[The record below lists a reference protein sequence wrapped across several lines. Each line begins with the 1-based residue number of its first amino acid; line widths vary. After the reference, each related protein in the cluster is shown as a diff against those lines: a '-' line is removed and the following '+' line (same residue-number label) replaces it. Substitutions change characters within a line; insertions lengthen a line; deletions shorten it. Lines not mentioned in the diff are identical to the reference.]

1 MLESGSLSD
10 EGSPSPSSRFEPA
23 MSGSAW
29 PLLESGTKETLDDP
43 HNCQTLAN
51 IGSSSMLVGEGVV
64 CDAIPIFRSDP
75 HNCQTLANIGSSSM
89 LVGEG
94 VVCDA
99 IPIFR
104 SEFTT
109 DNLENNLLD
118 SEKQLE
124 ALRQSC
130 SIPRSVGIHLVRCE
144 ELPSEP
150 PKGHVMLYTQ
160 TLVTLRVNLPLHP
173 WLQRMWSFIGYAHG
187 QLNPGFW
194 NTLIG
199 FYIIW
204 MECGLGEPSF
214 HQWCYYYKMHPVKA
228 CTGYAE
234 CACRSERERVVFD
247 KRKAYCTWKKR
258 WCFLYNDWEHA
269 KGVTPERRV
278 PTHFQT
284 ELADVEKVL
293 RVPKEDRHLGKLRP
307 LFRKYGFQPLVS
319 ECQRR
324 AMEKVGKK
332 VETSTKKRRVPMLVP
347 SEDILFHK
355 EARKHRVRPIIK
367 TKSREEVLKVAAS
380 KKAEAEAIGCAAAI
394 VAGEDKRLLPHFPT
408 INPIFPPVR
417 EHIGHDG
424 DSSSSSKG
432 KDKKEV
438 SSVPWKDLKVA
449 MRPKDFGYI
458 NNCLAGRRFT
468 FDEFGEPLAKD
479 ESDCDRMLKLYSY
492 VMAEYHDRLREAE
505 RCKVKLK
512 ENKQLVNDARKT
524 SKALAEAI
532 QVKDQ
537 HFESLKRRNGENL
550 RLKVQLEATKKQ
562 LETTMLKVSKV
573 KGELDS
579 ALVEVSELKSR
590 IPTEKEAAVKEFLG
604 SQAFLHVL
612 RPRFYYSSADESGD
626 EANADDQS
634 HQGDDEFGDAE
645 NGCRTQSDMIRVQP
659 QMRMTRSAF
668 TFCIIPWMAKGL
680 AVGASELVGARAAD
694 ADDLERSV
702 PVRTECSFT
711 RDSITE

>member
-1 MLESGSLSD
+1 MFCSSTRKTECCLLERDSSIAVLHHLQMSESGSLSD
-10 EGSPSPSSRFEPA
+10 EGSPSSGSRFEPA
-23 MSGSAW
+23 MSGSSW
-29 PLLESGTKETLDDP
+29 PLLESWTKETLDDP

-64 CDAIPIFRSDP
+64 CDAIPICRSDP
-75 HNCQTLANIGSSSM
+75 HHCQPVAEMGSSSIR
-89 LVGEG
+89 VGEG

-104 SEFTT
+104 SEFTA
-109 DNLENNLLD
+109 DHLENNLLD

-130 SIPRSVGIHLVRCE
+130 SIPRSVGIRLVRCE

-150 PKGHVMLYTQ
+150 PKGHVMFYTQ
-160 TLVTLRVNLPLHP
+160 TLVTMGVNLPLHP
-173 WLQRMWSFIGYAHG
+173 WLQRMLAFIGYAPG
-187 QLNPGFW
+187 NLNPGFW
-194 NTLIG
+194 DTLIG

-214 HQWCYYYKMHPVKA
+214 HQWRYCYKMRPVKA

-234 CACRSERERVVFD
+234 CACRSERERVVFN
-247 KRKAYCTWKKR
+247 KRKSYCTWKKR

-269 KGVTPERRV
+269 KGVMPERRV

-284 ELADVEKVL
+284 VVTRGTIKLSGQELADVEKVL
-293 RVPKEDRHLGKLRP
+293 RVPKEDRYLGKLRP

-324 AMEKVGKK
+324 A
-332 VETSTKKRRVPMLVP
+332 KRRVPMLVP

-380 KKAEAEAIGCAAAI
+380 KKAEVEAIGCAAAI
-394 VAGEDKRLLPHFPT
+394 VAGEDRRLLPPLPT

-417 EHIGHDG
+417 EHIGQEG
-424 DSSSSSKG
+424 DPSSSSKG
-432 KDKKEV
+432 KDKEEV
-438 SSVPWKDLKVA
+438 GSVPWKDLKVA

-468 FDEFGEPLAKD
+468 FDELGEPLAKE
-479 ESDCDRMLKLYSY
+479 ESDCDQMLKLSSY

-512 ENKQLVNDARKT
+512 ENKQLVNDARET
-524 SKALAEAI
+524 SKALAEAL

-550 RLKVQLEATKKQ
+550 RLKV
-562 LETTMLKVSKV
+562 

-579 ALVEVSELKSR
+579 ALVEVSELKSS

-612 RPRFYYSSADESGD
+612 RPRCTREVHFEKRKWMAVLDRYDDGSVLRKYHEEIDEHHRKGETFDLAVYYSSTDESGD
-626 EANADDQS
+626 EASA
-634 HQGDDEFGDAE
+634 DEFGDAE
-645 NGCRTQSDMIRVQP
+645 NGGRTQSDMIRGS
-659 QMRMTRSAF
+659 TSD
-668 TFCIIPWMAKGL
+668 
-680 AVGASELVGARAAD
+680 EED
-694 ADDLERSV
+694 
-702 PVRTECSFT
+702 
-711 RDSITE
+711 

>member
-1 MLESGSLSD
+1 MSESGSLSD
-10 EGSPSPSSRFEPA
+10 KGSPSSSSRFEPA
-23 MSGSAW
+23 MSGSSW
-29 PLLESGTKETLDDP
+29 PLLESCTKETLDDP

-64 CDAIPIFRSDP
+64 CDAIPICRSDP
-75 HNCQTLANIGSSSM
+75 HHCQTLAEIGSSSIRM
-89 LVGEG
+89 GEG

-104 SEFTT
+104 SEFTA
-109 DNLENNLLD
+109 DHLENNLLD

-130 SIPRSVGIHLVRCE
+130 SIPRSVGIRLVRCE

-150 PKGHVMLYTQ
+150 PKGHVMFYTQ
-160 TLVTLRVNLPLHP
+160 TLMTLGVNLPLHP
-173 WLQRMWSFIGYAHG
+173 WLQRMLAFIGYAPG

-194 NTLIG
+194 DTLIG

-214 HQWCYYYKMHPVKA
+214 HQWRYCYKMRPVKA

-234 CACRSERERVVFD
+234 CACRRKRERVVFN
-247 KRKAYCTWKKR
+247 KRKSYCTWKKR

-284 ELADVEKVL
+284 IFLHAVTRGTIKLSGQELADVEKVL
-293 RVPKEDRHLGKLRP
+293 RVPKEDR
-307 LFRKYGFQPLVS
+307 YLV
-319 ECQRR
+319 
-324 AMEKVGKK
+324 EKVGKK
-332 VETSTKKRRVPMLVP
+332 VETSTKKRRAPMLVP

-367 TKSREEVLKVAAS
+367 TKSREEILKVAAS

-394 VAGEDKRLLPHFPT
+394 VAGEDRRLLPPLPI
-408 INPIFPPVR
+408 INPIFPPGR
-417 EHIGHDG
+417 EHIGQEG
-424 DSSSSSKG
+424 DPSSSSKG
-432 KDKKEV
+432 KDKEEV
-438 SSVPWKDLKVA
+438 GSVPWKDLKVA

-468 FDEFGEPLAKD
+468 FDELGEPLAKD
-479 ESDCDRMLKLYSY
+479 ESDCDRMLKLSSY

-562 LETTMLKVSKV
+562 LETTMLEVSKV

-579 ALVEVSELKSR
+579 ALVEVSELKSS
-590 IPTEKEAAVKEFLG
+590 IPAEKEAAVNEFLG

-612 RPRFYYSSADESGD
+612 RPRCAREVHFEKRKWMAVLDRYDDGSVLRKYREEIDEHHRKGETFDLAVYSSSADESSDDASAD
-626 EANADDQS
+626 E
-634 HQGDDEFGDAE
+634 QGH
-645 NGCRTQSDMIRVQP
+645 QSDMIRGS
-659 QMRMTRSAF
+659 T
-668 TFCIIPWMAKGL
+668 L
-680 AVGASELVGARAAD
+680 DE
-694 ADDLERSV
+694 DD
-702 PVRTECSFT
+702 
-711 RDSITE
+711 

>member
-1 MLESGSLSD
+1 MSESGSLSD
-10 EGSPSPSSRFEPA
+10 EGSPSSSSRFEPA
-23 MSGSAW
+23 MSGSSW
-29 PLLESGTKETLDDP
+29 PLLESCTKETLDDP

-64 CDAIPIFRSDP
+64 CDAIPICRSDP
-75 HNCQTLANIGSSSM
+75 HHCQTLAEIGSSSIRM
-89 LVGEG
+89 GEG

-104 SEFTT
+104 SEFTA
-109 DNLENNLLD
+109 DHLENNLLD

-130 SIPRSVGIHLVRCE
+130 SIPRSVGIRLVRCE

-150 PKGHVMLYTQ
+150 PKGHVMFYTQ
-160 TLVTLRVNLPLHP
+160 TLMTLGVNLPLHP
-173 WLQRMWSFIGYAHG
+173 WLQRMLAFIGYAPG

-194 NTLIG
+194 DTLIG

-214 HQWCYYYKMHPVKA
+214 HQWRYCYKMRPVKT

-234 CACRSERERVVFD
+234 CACRSERERVVFN
-247 KRKAYCTWKKR
+247 KRKSYCTWKKR

-284 ELADVEKVL
+284 IFLHAVTRGTIKLSGQELADVEKVL
-293 RVPKEDRHLGKLRP
+293 RVPKEDR
-307 LFRKYGFQPLVS
+307 YLV
-319 ECQRR
+319 
-324 AMEKVGKK
+324 EKVGKK
-332 VETSTKKRRVPMLVP
+332 VETSTKKRRAPMLVP

-367 TKSREEVLKVAAS
+367 TKSREEILKVAAS

-394 VAGEDKRLLPHFPT
+394 VAGEDRRLLPPLPI
-408 INPIFPPVR
+408 INPIFPPGR
-417 EHIGHDG
+417 EHIGQEG
-424 DSSSSSKG
+424 DPSSSSKG
-432 KDKKEV
+432 KDKEEV
-438 SSVPWKDLKVA
+438 GSVPWKDLKVA

-468 FDEFGEPLAKD
+468 FDELGEPLAKD
-479 ESDCDRMLKLYSY
+479 ESDYDRMLKLSSY

-562 LETTMLKVSKV
+562 LETTMLEVSKV

-579 ALVEVSELKSR
+579 ALVEVSELKSS
-590 IPTEKEAAVKEFLG
+590 IPAEKEAAVNEFLG

-612 RPRFYYSSADESGD
+612 RPRCAREVHFEKRKWMAVLDRYDDGSVLRKYREEIDEHHRKGETFDLAVYSSSADESSDDASAD
-626 EANADDQS
+626 EQS
-634 HQGDDEFGDAE
+634 HQGDDEVGDAE
-645 NGCRTQSDMIRVQP
+645 NGGRTQSDMIRGS
-659 QMRMTRSAF
+659 TSD
-668 TFCIIPWMAKGL
+668 
-680 AVGASELVGARAAD
+680 E
-694 ADDLERSV
+694 DD
-702 PVRTECSFT
+702 
-711 RDSITE
+711 

>member
-1 MLESGSLSD
+1 
-10 EGSPSPSSRFEPA
+10 
-23 MSGSAW
+23 
-29 PLLESGTKETLDDP
+29 
-43 HNCQTLAN
+43 
-51 IGSSSMLVGEGVV
+51 MLVGEGVV
-64 CDAIPIFRSDP
+64 CDAIPICRSDP
-75 HNCQTLANIGSSSM
+75 HNCQTLAEIGSSSIR
-89 LVGEG
+89 VGER

-104 SEFTT
+104 SEFTA
-109 DNLENNLLD
+109 DHLENNLLN

-130 SIPRSVGIHLVRCE
+130 SIPRSVGIRLVRCE

-150 PKGHVMLYTQ
+150 PKGHVMFYTQ
-160 TLVTLRVNLPLHP
+160 TLVTL
-173 WLQRMWSFIGYAHG
+173 G
-187 QLNPGFW
+187 
-194 NTLIG
+194 
-199 FYIIW
+199 

-214 HQWCYYYKMHPVKA
+214 HQWRYCYKMRPVKA

-234 CACRSERERVVFD
+234 CACRSERERVVFN

-269 KGVTPERRV
+269 KGVTPERHV

-284 ELADVEKVL
+284 VVTRGTIKLSGQELADVEKVL

-319 ECQRR
+319 ECQRQ

-394 VAGEDKRLLPHFPT
+394 VAGEDRRLLPHLPT

-417 EHIGHDG
+417 EHIGQEG
-424 DSSSSSKG
+424 DPSSSSKG
-432 KDKKEV
+432 KDKEEV
-438 SSVPWKDLKVA
+438 GSVPWKDLKVA

-468 FDEFGEPLAKD
+468 FDELGEPLAKE
-479 ESDCDRMLKLYSY
+479 ESDCDRMLKLSSY

-512 ENKQLVNDARKT
+512 ENKQLVNDARET
-524 SKALAEAI
+524 SKALAEAL

-537 HFESLKRRNGENL
+537 HFESLKRRN
-550 RLKVQLEATKKQ
+550 V
-562 LETTMLKVSKV
+562 
-573 KGELDS
+573 
-579 ALVEVSELKSR
+579 
-590 IPTEKEAAVKEFLG
+590 
-604 SQAFLHVL
+604 
-612 RPRFYYSSADESGD
+612 YYSSTDESGD
-626 EANADDQS
+626 EASADEQS
-634 HQGDDEFGDAE
+634 HQGADEFGDAE
-645 NGCRTQSDMIRVQP
+645 NGGRTQSDMIRGS
-659 QMRMTRSAF
+659 TSD
-668 TFCIIPWMAKGL
+668 
-680 AVGASELVGARAAD
+680 EED
-694 ADDLERSV
+694 
-702 PVRTECSFT
+702 
-711 RDSITE
+711 

>member
-1 MLESGSLSD
+1 MSKSGSLSD
-10 EGSPSPSSRFEPA
+10 EGSPSSSSRFEHA
-23 MSGSAW
+23 MSGSSW

-64 CDAIPIFRSDP
+64 CDAIPVFRSDP

-104 SEFTT
+104 SELTA
-109 DNLENNLLD
+109 DHLENNLLD
-118 SEKQLE
+118 RENQLE

-130 SIPRSVGIHLVRCE
+130 SIPRSVGIRLVHCE

-150 PKGHVMLYTQ
+150 PKGHVMFYTQ
-160 TLVTLRVNLPLHP
+160 TLVTLGVNLPLHL
-173 WLQRMWSFIGYAHG
+173 WLERMLSFIGYASG

-214 HQWCYYYKMHPVKA
+214 HQWHYCYKMRPVKA

-247 KRKAYCTWKKR
+247 KRKAYCIWKKR

-284 ELADVEKVL
+284 
-293 RVPKEDRHLGKLRP
+293 
-307 LFRKYGFQPLVS
+307 
-319 ECQRR
+319 
-324 AMEKVGKK
+324 
-332 VETSTKKRRVPMLVP
+332 
-347 SEDILFHK
+347 
-355 EARKHRVRPIIK
+355 
-367 TKSREEVLKVAAS
+367 VAAS
-380 KKAEAEAIGCAAAI
+380 KKAEAEAIGCAAGI
-394 VAGEDKRLLPHFPT
+394 VAGEDRRLLLSLPT

-417 EHIGHDG
+417 EHIGQ
-424 DSSSSSKG
+424 
-432 KDKKEV
+432 E
-438 SSVPWKDLKVA
+438 
-449 MRPKDFGYI
+449 
-458 NNCLAGRRFT
+458 GRRFT
-468 FDEFGEPLAKD
+468 FDELGEPLAKD
-479 ESDCDRMLKLYSY
+479 ELDCDRMLKLSSY
-492 VMAEYHDRLREAE
+492 VMAEYHDRL
-505 RCKVKLK
+505 
-512 ENKQLVNDARKT
+512 
-524 SKALAEAI
+524 
-532 QVKDQ
+532 
-537 HFESLKRRNGENL
+537 
-550 RLKVQLEATKKQ
+550 
-562 LETTMLKVSKV
+562 
-573 KGELDS
+573 
-579 ALVEVSELKSR
+579 

-612 RPRFYYSSADESGD
+612 RPRCTREVHFEKRKWMAVLDRYDDGSVLRKYREEIDEHHRKGETFNLPVYYSSAYESGD
-626 EANADDQS
+626 EASADEQS
-634 HQGDDEFGDAE
+634 HQGDDEFGDVE
-645 NGCRTQSDMIRVQP
+645 NGGRTQSDMIRGS
-659 QMRMTRSAF
+659 TSDEDDKN
-668 TFCIIPWMAKGL
+668 IPWMAKGL
-680 AVGASELVGARAAD
+680 VVRASELVGARAAD
-694 ADDLERSV
+694 ADDLEQSV

-711 RDSITE
+711 RDSITDSGLGMLLAQAQPGQLLLYQKQVRMEFLLWKSDMKCEHPELLVVEMLPIVRDYRIGNAEYA

>member
-1 MLESGSLSD
+1 MSESGSLSD
-10 EGSPSPSSRFEPA
+10 EGSPSSGSRFEPA
-23 MSGSAW
+23 MSGSSW
-29 PLLESGTKETLDDP
+29 PLLESCTKETLDDP

-51 IGSSSMLVGEGVV
+51 IGYSSMLVGEGVV
-64 CDAIPIFRSDP
+64 CDAIPICRSDP
-75 HNCQTLANIGSSSM
+75 HNCQTLAEIGSSSIR
-89 LVGEG
+89 VGEG

-104 SEFTT
+104 SEFTA
-109 DNLENNLLD
+109 DHLENNLLD

-130 SIPRSVGIHLVRCE
+130 SIPRSVGIRLVRCE

-150 PKGHVMLYTQ
+150 PKGHVMFYTQ
-160 TLVTLRVNLPLHP
+160 TLVTLGVNLPLHP
-173 WLQRMWSFIGYAHG
+173 WLQRMLACIGYAPG

-194 NTLIG
+194 DTLIG

-204 MECGLGEPSF
+204 MECGLGEHSF
-214 HQWCYYYKMHPVKA
+214 HQWRYCYKMRPVKA

-234 CACRSERERVVFD
+234 CACRSERERVVFN
-247 KRKAYCTWKKR
+247 KRKSYCTWKKLTR
-258 WCFLYNDWEHA
+258 GTIKLS
-269 KGVTPERRV
+269 G
-278 PTHFQT
+278 Q

-293 RVPKEDRHLGKLRP
+293 RVPKEDRYLGKLRP

-332 VETSTKKRRVPMLVP
+332 VETSTKKMRVPMLVP

-355 EARKHRVRPIIK
+355 EARKHRVRPISK

-394 VAGEDKRLLPHFPT
+394 VAEEDRRLLPPLPT
-408 INPIFPPVR
+408 INPIFPPIR
-417 EHIGHDG
+417 EHIGQEG
-424 DSSSSSKG
+424 DPSSSSKG
-432 KDKKEV
+432 KDKEEV
-438 SSVPWKDLKVA
+438 GSVPWKDLKVA

-458 NNCLAGRRFT
+458 NNCLAGCRFT
-468 FDEFGEPLAKD
+468 FNELGEPLAKD
-479 ESDCDRMLKLYSY
+479 ESDCDRMLKLSSY
-492 VMAEYHDRLREAE
+492 VMTEYHDRLREAE

-524 SKALAEAI
+524 SKALADAI
-532 QVKDQ
+532 EVRDQ

-562 LETTMLKVSKV
+562 LETTMLEVSKA

-579 ALVEVSELKSR
+579 ALVEGSELKSS

-604 SQAFLHVL
+604 SPAFLHVL
-612 RPRFYYSSADESGD
+612 RPRCTREVHFEKRKWMAVLDRYDDGSVLRKYREEIDEHHRKGETFNLAVYSSSADESGD
-626 EANADDQS
+626 EASADEQS
-634 HQGDDEFGDAE
+634 HQGDDEFGNAE
-645 NGCRTQSDMIRVQP
+645 NGGRTHSDMIRGS
-659 QMRMTRSAF
+659 TSD
-668 TFCIIPWMAKGL
+668 
-680 AVGASELVGARAAD
+680 E
-694 ADDLERSV
+694 DD
-702 PVRTECSFT
+702 
-711 RDSITE
+711 

>member
-1 MLESGSLSD
+1 MLTRVALWLASDVDTCRIVIGLLVKGKLFWILDVSGLVKCDTNPIVGVPQVAELGDLSNEVTDKMSESGSLSD
-10 EGSPSPSSRFEPA
+10 EGSPSSGSRFEPA
-23 MSGSAW
+23 MSGSSW
-29 PLLESGTKETLDDP
+29 PLLESCTKETLDDP

-64 CDAIPIFRSDP
+64 CDTIPICRSDP
-75 HNCQTLANIGSSSM
+75 YHCQTLAEIGSSSKR
-89 LVGEG
+89 VGEG

-104 SEFTT
+104 SEFTA
-109 DNLENNLLD
+109 DHLENNLFD

-130 SIPRSVGIHLVRCE
+130 SIPRSVGIRLVRCE
-144 ELPSEP
+144 ELPSKP
-150 PKGHVMLYTQ
+150 PKGHVMFYTQ
-160 TLVTLRVNLPLHP
+160 TLVTLGIFLHAVTRGTIK
-173 WLQRMWSFIGYAHG
+173 LSG
-187 QLNPGFW
+187 Q
-194 NTLIG
+194 
-199 FYIIW
+199 
-204 MECGLGEPSF
+204 
-214 HQWCYYYKMHPVKA
+214 
-228 CTGYAE
+228 
-234 CACRSERERVVFD
+234 
-247 KRKAYCTWKKR
+247 
-258 WCFLYNDWEHA
+258 
-269 KGVTPERRV
+269 
-278 PTHFQT
+278 

-293 RVPKEDRHLGKLRP
+293 RMPKEDRHLGKLRP

-324 AMEKVGKK
+324 AMEKMGKK
-332 VETSTKKRRVPMLVP
+332 VETSTKKMRVPMLVP

-394 VAGEDKRLLPHFPT
+394 VAGEDRRLLPPLPT

-417 EHIGHDG
+417 EHIGQEG
-424 DSSSSSKG
+424 DPSSNSKG
-432 KDKKEV
+432 KDKEEV
-438 SSVPWKDLKVA
+438 GSVPWKDLKVA

-468 FDEFGEPLAKD
+468 FDELGEPLAKD
-479 ESDCDRMLKLYSY
+479 ESDCDRMLKMSSY
-492 VMAEYHDRLREAE
+492 VMAEYHDRLREAK

-512 ENKQLVNDARKT
+512 ENNQLVNDARKT

-562 LETTMLKVSKV
+562 LETTMLEVSKV

-579 ALVEVSELKSR
+579 ALVEVSELKSS
-590 IPTEKEAAVKEFLG
+590 IPAEKEAAVNEFLG

-612 RPRFYYSSADESGD
+612 RPRCTREVHLEKRKWMAVLDRYDDGSVLRKYREEIDEHHRKGETFDLAVYSSSADESGD
-626 EANADDQS
+626 DASADEQS
-634 HQGDDEFGDAE
+634 HQGDDEVGDAE
-645 NGCRTQSDMIRVQP
+645 NGGRTQSDMIRGS
-659 QMRMTRSAF
+659 T
-668 TFCIIPWMAKGL
+668 
-680 AVGASELVGARAAD
+680 SEED
-694 ADDLERSV
+694 A
-702 PVRTECSFT
+702 
-711 RDSITE
+711 

>member
-1 MLESGSLSD
+1 
-10 EGSPSPSSRFEPA
+10 
-23 MSGSAW
+23 
-29 PLLESGTKETLDDP
+29 
-43 HNCQTLAN
+43 
-51 IGSSSMLVGEGVV
+51 
-64 CDAIPIFRSDP
+64 
-75 HNCQTLANIGSSSM
+75 M

-104 SEFTT
+104 SEFTA
-109 DNLENNLLD
+109 DHLENNLLD

-130 SIPRSVGIHLVRCE
+130 SIPRSVGIRLVHCE

-150 PKGHVMLYTQ
+150 PKGHVMFYTQ
-160 TLVTLRVNLPLHP
+160 TLVTLGVNLPLHP
-173 WLQRMWSFIGYAHG
+173 WLQRMLSFIGYAPG

-199 FYIIW
+199 FYVIW

-214 HQWCYYYKMHPVKA
+214 HQWRYCYKMRPVKT

-234 CACRSERERVVFD
+234 CACRSEREHVVFD

-269 KGVTPERRV
+269 KGVTPEQRV

-284 ELADVEKVL
+284 VGCNIFLHAVTRGTIKLSGQELADVEKVL

-332 VETSTKKRRVPMLVP
+332 VETSTKKRRVPMLVS

-380 KKAEAEAIGCAAAI
+380 KKTEAKAIGCAAVI
-394 VAGEDKRLLPHFPT
+394 VAGEDRRLLPHLST

-417 EHIGHDG
+417 EHIGQEG
-424 DSSSSSKG
+424 DPSSSSKG
-432 KDKKEV
+432 KDKEEV
-438 SSVPWKDLKVA
+438 GSVPWKDLKVA
-449 MRPKDFGYI
+449 MRLKDFGYI

-468 FDEFGEPLAKD
+468 FDKLGEPLAKD
-479 ESDCDRMLKLYSY
+479 ESDCDRMLRLSSY
-492 VMAEYHDRLREAE
+492 VSVTLSFP
-505 RCKVKLK
+505 CILLFISII
-512 ENKQLVNDARKT
+512 LVVMIIL
-524 SKALAEAI
+524 S
-532 QVKDQ
+532 
-537 HFESLKRRNGENL
+537 
-550 RLKVQLEATKKQ
+550 
-562 LETTMLKVSKV
+562 
-573 KGELDS
+573 
-579 ALVEVSELKSR
+579 
-590 IPTEKEAAVKEFLG
+590 
-604 SQAFLHVL
+604 
-612 RPRFYYSSADESGD
+612 
-626 EANADDQS
+626 
-634 HQGDDEFGDAE
+634 
-645 NGCRTQSDMIRVQP
+645 CRS
-659 QMRMTRSAF
+659 
-668 TFCIIPWMAKGL
+668 WL
-680 AVGASELVGARAAD
+680 
-694 ADDLERSV
+694 
-702 PVRTECSFT
+702 
-711 RDSITE
+711 SITTDSERLNGVR

>member
-1 MLESGSLSD
+1 MGLCTYSFCLSLLVAFSYSFDLPFPFFAGKLVNDNISKFESHRSSTTPDIQTECFLLERDSSIAVLHHLQMSESGSLSD
-10 EGSPSPSSRFEPA
+10 EGSPSSGSRFEPA
-23 MSGSAW
+23 MSGSSW
-29 PLLESGTKETLDDP
+29 PLLESWTKETLDDP

-64 CDAIPIFRSDP
+64 CDAIPICRSDP
-75 HNCQTLANIGSSSM
+75 HICQPVAEMGSSSIR
-89 LVGEG
+89 VGEG

-104 SEFTT
+104 FEFTA
-109 DNLENNLLD
+109 DHLENNLLD

-130 SIPRSVGIHLVRCE
+130 SIPRTVGIRLVRCE

-150 PKGHVMLYTQ
+150 PKGHVMFYTQ
-160 TLVTLRVNLPLHP
+160 TLVTVGVNLPLHP
-173 WLQRMWSFIGYAHG
+173 WLQRMLAFIGYAPG

-194 NTLIG
+194 DTLIG

-214 HQWCYYYKMHPVKA
+214 HQWRYCYKMRPVKA
-228 CTGYAE
+228 LTRGTIKL
-234 CACRSERERVVFD
+234 S
-247 KRKAYCTWKKR
+247 
-258 WCFLYNDWEHA
+258 
-269 KGVTPERRV
+269 G
-278 PTHFQT
+278 Q

-293 RVPKEDRHLGKLRP
+293 RVPKEDR
-307 LFRKYGFQPLVS
+307 YLV
-319 ECQRR
+319 
-324 AMEKVGKK
+324 EKVGKK

-394 VAGEDKRLLPHFPT
+394 VAGEDRRLLPPLPT

-417 EHIGHDG
+417 EHIGQEG
-424 DSSSSSKG
+424 DPSSSSKG
-432 KDKKEV
+432 KDKEEV
-438 SSVPWKDLKVA
+438 GSVPWKDLKVA

-468 FDEFGEPLAKD
+468 FDELGEPLAKE
-479 ESDCDRMLKLYSY
+479 ESDCDRMLKLSSY

-512 ENKQLVNDARKT
+512 ENKQLVNDARET
-524 SKALAEAI
+524 SKALAEAL

-562 LETTMLKVSKV
+562 LETTMLEVSKV

-579 ALVEVSELKSR
+579 ALVEVYELKSS

-612 RPRFYYSSADESGD
+612 RPRCTREVHFEKRKWMAVLDRYDDGSVLRKYHEEIDEHHRKGETFDLAVYYSSTDESGD
-626 EANADDQS
+626 EASADEQS
-634 HQGDDEFGDAE
+634 HQGADEFGDAE
-645 NGCRTQSDMIRVQP
+645 NGDRTQSDMIRGS
-659 QMRMTRSAF
+659 TSD
-668 TFCIIPWMAKGL
+668 
-680 AVGASELVGARAAD
+680 EED
-694 ADDLERSV
+694 
-702 PVRTECSFT
+702 
-711 RDSITE
+711 

>member
-1 MLESGSLSD
+1 MSESGSLSD
-10 EGSPSPSSRFEPA
+10 KGSPSSSSRFEPA
-23 MSGSAW
+23 MSGSSW
-29 PLLESGTKETLDDP
+29 PLLESCTKETLDDP

-51 IGSSSMLVGEGVV
+51 IGSSSMLVGERVV
-64 CDAIPIFRSDP
+64 CDAIPICRSDP
-75 HNCQTLANIGSSSM
+75 HHCQTLAEIGSSSIRM
-89 LVGEG
+89 GEG

-104 SEFTT
+104 SEFTA
-109 DNLENNLLD
+109 DHLENNLLD

-130 SIPRSVGIHLVRCE
+130 SIPRSVGIRLVRCE

-150 PKGHVMLYTQ
+150 PKGHVMFYTQ
-160 TLVTLRVNLPLHP
+160 TLMTLGVNLPLHP
-173 WLQRMWSFIGYAHG
+173 WLQRMLAFIGYAPG

-194 NTLIG
+194 DTLIG

-214 HQWCYYYKMHPVKA
+214 HQWRYCYKMRPVKA

-234 CACRSERERVVFD
+234 CACRRERERVVFN
-247 KRKAYCTWKKR
+247 KRKSYCTWKKR

-269 KGVTPERRV
+269 KGVTPERLTRG
-278 PTHFQT
+278 TIKLSGQ

-293 RVPKEDRHLGKLRP
+293 RVPKEDRYLGKLRP

-332 VETSTKKRRVPMLVP
+332 VETSTKKRRAPMLVP

-367 TKSREEVLKVAAS
+367 TKSREEILKVAAS

-394 VAGEDKRLLPHFPT
+394 IAGEDRRLLPPLPI
-408 INPIFPPVR
+408 INPIFPPGR
-417 EHIGHDG
+417 EHIGQEG
-424 DSSSSSKG
+424 DPSSSSKG
-432 KDKKEV
+432 KDKEEV
-438 SSVPWKDLKVA
+438 GSVPWKDLKVA

-468 FDEFGEPLAKD
+468 FDELGEPLAKD
-479 ESDCDRMLKLYSY
+479 ESDCDRMLKLSSY

-562 LETTMLKVSKV
+562 LETTMLEVSKV

-579 ALVEVSELKSR
+579 ALVEVSELKSS
-590 IPTEKEAAVKEFLG
+590 IPAEKEAAVNEFLG

-612 RPRFYYSSADESGD
+612 RPRCAREVHFEKRKWMAVLDRYDDGSVLRKYREEIDEHHRKGETFDLAVYSSSADESSDDASAD
-626 EANADDQS
+626 E
-634 HQGDDEFGDAE
+634 QGH
-645 NGCRTQSDMIRVQP
+645 QSDMIRGS
-659 QMRMTRSAF
+659 T
-668 TFCIIPWMAKGL
+668 L
-680 AVGASELVGARAAD
+680 DE
-694 ADDLERSV
+694 DD
-702 PVRTECSFT
+702 
-711 RDSITE
+711 